1 MSIVSI
7 IIEYKPLFNYTEY
20 GKKTKKVQKRRIQGI
35 VTSNK
40 MERTVKVEVGTSE
53 RHPQY
58 QKIVKKKKVFSSHT
72 NEVLEI
78 GDVVTI
84 RESRPLSKKV
94 KWIVVNKK

>member
-1 MSIVSI
+1 M
-7 IIEYKPLFNYTEY
+7 EKE
-20 GKKTKKVQKRRIQGI
+20 TKKVTKKREIQGV

-40 MERTVKVEVGTSE
+40 MEKTVKVEVGTSE

-58 QKIVKKKKVFSSHT
+58 QKIVKRKKVFLAHT